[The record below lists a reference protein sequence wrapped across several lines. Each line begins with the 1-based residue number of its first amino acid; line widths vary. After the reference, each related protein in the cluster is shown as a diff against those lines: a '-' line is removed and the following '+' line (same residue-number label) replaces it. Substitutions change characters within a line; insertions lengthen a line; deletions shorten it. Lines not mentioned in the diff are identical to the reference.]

1 MTQYNSLNVK
11 LSNSQLNKLKSSIQ
25 NETDV
30 VLRLSSNMVGNSN
43 DNTNF
48 PHKLL
53 LTNRQVANIRKAFAK
68 NISTD
73 IKLSKTQLSK
83 IIQSVGF
90 LGRLLGPLLKTGLP
104 LMKSVIKPLA
114 KSVLIPLGLTAAV
127 SAADAGIHKKI
138 LGSGHNNNTTLIISN
153 DEMDDILKIIKSL
166 EDSGVLLKGVSETI
180 QHEAKEQRGGFLSML
195 LGTLGASLLGDVVS
209 KSLSGRGVIRAGEG
223 TIRAGYGSKRASLKK
238 C

>member
-11 LSNSQLNKLKSSIQ
+11 LSNSQLSKLKSAIK
-25 NETDV
+25 NENDV

-48 PHKLL
+48 PHELL
-53 LTNRQVANIRKAFAK
+53 LTNRQVANIRKSFAK
-68 NISTD
+68 NTSVD

-83 IIQSVGF
+83 MIGF

-104 LMKSVIKPLA
+104 LMKSVIKPLV
-114 KSVLIPLGLTAAV
+114 KSVLIPLGLTAAA
-127 SAADAGIHKKI
+127 SAEDAGTHKKV
-138 LGSGHNNNTTLIISN
+138 LGSGHNNNTILITSN

-166 EDSGVLLKGVSETI
+166 EDSGVLIKGASETI
-180 QHEAKEQRGGFLSML
+180 QHEAKEQRGGFISML
-195 LGTLGASLLGDVVS
+195 LGTLGASLLGNILS
-209 KSLSGRGVIRAGEG
+209 KGLSGKGVTKAGEG

-238 C
+238 F